1 VFTILS
7 IPAQRPQHRLKDL
20 NLELCY
26 SPLRPSCLTKLSY
39 WTERTGWAACLGT
52 LTSLIYLISLPYP
65 LTYEHAPVLFTRLTT
80 DTYLEN
86 GGRNRLV
93 LNKPSLDIICP
104 PLNAHM
110 GSSWETY
117 RSASSILTA
126 ARFFSYVAPLVF
138 GILYQQMC
146 LPISR
151 YLHEWACCGLSR
163 KGIGANNL
171 SNPYAARWPRT
182 TWSLLT
188 CLRRWWKYLSLH
200 RILISAQMICNRARS
215 VNLYYICSCPL
226 SGEHSPR
233 TSM

>member
-1 VFTILS
+1 VGINPLPTDIPCANSTELWIYPHTHYKGRVDYWGKSFECGDLTFRVTYRVTYRRSDLTLCTEGKRWRERFLKVSVSRSGMSLLALVCLRRVGIRWPTTFRERDGPQRINIFPGRPPVVFTILS

-93 LNKPSLDIICP
+93 WI
-104 PLNAHM
+104 
-110 GSSWETY
+110 
-117 RSASSILTA
+117 
-126 ARFFSYVAPLVF
+126 
-138 GILYQQMC
+138 
-146 LPISR
+146 
-151 YLHEWACCGLSR
+151 
-163 KGIGANNL
+163 NL
-171 SNPYAARWPRT
+171 
-182 TWSLLT
+182 L
-188 CLRRWWKYLSLH
+188 
-200 RILISAQMICNRARS
+200 
-215 VNLYYICSCPL
+215 
-226 SGEHSPR
+226 
-233 TSM
+233 